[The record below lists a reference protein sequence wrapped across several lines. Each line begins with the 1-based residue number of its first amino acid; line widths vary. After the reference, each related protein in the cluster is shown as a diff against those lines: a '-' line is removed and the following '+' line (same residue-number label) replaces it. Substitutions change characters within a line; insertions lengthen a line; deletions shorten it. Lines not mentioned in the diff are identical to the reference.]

1 MSQVRWARTARGRAL
16 VAGMLAALVVGM
28 WTLAA
33 SAAPVKITFWHAL
46 GGEHGEIIAD
56 LVAEF
61 NASQDEVL
69 VDAQYQGN
77 YGTLMQKLMA
87 AVAAGDPP
95 TLTGSYNNWTSVFI
109 DADAITPMARF
120 VNDAQVG
127 LSDDE
132 LADFFP
138 AFLEANTWDGVLY
151 SLPFNKSV
159 QVLYYN
165 KDLLDQAGVGVPR
178 TMDELAHAVREVKAK
193 TGVPGLALRPDIDT
207 FAAYFRAFGGEWL
220 DASGNPAFDGEAG
233 VRAIR
238 FIQELVA
245 DGSAYTFDGWL
256 DEEFNKG
263 NMAMFIH
270 SNSTIPWVRA
280 GATFAWGTAPV
291 PAGDRPASTVAGQD
305 LVIFA
310 TASEEEQL
318 AAWKFVKWLL
328 SPEINA
334 RFSVGTGYLPVRR
347 SALETPVMRAYIGQA
362 PEQYASGNESLDRL
376 VFDPSIPAWNDM
388 RSFISEA
395 VESVLLLGVDPQAAL
410 SDAARKS
417 RQAILDHM

>member
-1 MSQVRWARTARGRAL
+1 M
-16 VAGMLAALVVGM
+16 
-28 WTLAA
+28 
-33 SAAPVKITFWHAL
+33 
-46 GGEHGEIIAD
+46 
-56 LVAEF
+56 
-61 NASQDEVL
+61 
-69 VDAQYQGN
+69 
-77 YGTLMQKLMA
+77 
-87 AVAAGDPP
+87 
-95 TLTGSYNNWTSVFI
+95 TGSYNNWTSVFI

-178 TMDELAHAVREVKAK
+178 TMDELADAVREVKAK

-207 FAAYFRAFGGEWL
+207 FAAYFCAFGGEWL

>member
-1 MSQVRWARTARGRAL
+1 MRARRVLFSGLL
-16 VAGMLAALVVGM
+16 VSLLVGTLAF
-28 WTLAA
+28 AA
-33 SAAPVKITFWHAL
+33 SAAPVRITFWHAL
-46 GGEHGEIIAD
+46 GGEHGEIVAD

-61 NASQDEVL
+61 NASQDEVV

-95 TLTGSYNNWTSVFI
+95 TLTGSYNNWTEVFI
-109 DADAITPMARF
+109 DAEAITPMARF
-120 VNDAQVG
+120 VNDPEVG
-127 LSDDE
+127 LSEEE
-132 LADFFP
+132 LADFIP
-138 AFLEANTWDGVLY
+138 AFIEANTWDGVLY

-159 QVLYYN
+159 QILYYN
-165 KDLLDQAGVGVPR
+165 KELLDQAGVGVPS

-220 DASGNPAFDGEAG
+220 DADGNPAFDGEAG
-233 VRAIR
+233 VRALR

-245 DGSAYTFDGWL
+245 DGSAYVFDGWL

-263 NMAMFIH
+263 NMAMFTH
-270 SNSTIPWVRA
+270 SNSTIPWVRL
-280 GATFAWGTAPV
+280 GAAFEWGTGLI
-291 PAGDRPASTVAGQD
+291 PAGDRAASTVAGQD
-305 LVIFA
+305 LVIFSEA
-310 TASEEEQL
+310 TAEEQL

-328 SPEINA
+328 STDPNA
-334 RFSVGTGYLPVRR
+334 RFSVGTGYLPVRW
-347 SALETPVMRAYIGQA
+347 SALETEVMQQYIAKA
-362 PEQYASGNESLDRL
+362 PEQYNAGIQSLDRL

-388 RSFISEA
+388 RALISEA
-395 VESVLLLGVDPQAAL
+395 VERVLLTGEDPQTAL